1 MQQLAFAGT
10 TSLGQ
15 SARSIQRV
23 RSARSKNRA
32 SAWSHDLAK
41 WHAYKL
47 SQTTNPEHIARLD
60 AEYEQL
66 RAQGPDFSAYHTGSV
81 FAEAPV
87 HDLTREDRIKILT
100 AFDGLRSALY
110 RHCRE
115 PHGQAVSQT
124 YKSVLRFLLGLAVK
138 HQRAFPSLNTI
149 AAATLCSKSTV
160 LRAIS
165 WLRLY
170 GFLDRIRR
178 IVRTPSALGPRV
190 RQTSNAYALQFPK
203 RLSALAAN
211 VFGRGPECHKTTPS
225 RSDSEVK
232 KAMRGSGFVFEAPP
246 PLKPQ
251 PAVHPRQEATQ
262 NWRDRA
268 RVAIGTWPKAPHEE
282 KI

>member
-1 MQQLAFAGT
+1 MLTQLFAGT

-15 SARSIQRV
+15 SPGAGVIQRV
-23 RSARSKNRA
+23 RSARSRNRA
-32 SAWSHDLAK
+32 SAWAHDLAK

-47 SQTTNPEHIARLD
+47 SQTSNPEQIARLD

-66 RAQGPDFSAYHTGSV
+66 SRHGPDFSAYHTGSI

-87 HDLTREDRIKILT
+87 HDLTREDRVKILT

-124 YKSVLRFLLGLAVK
+124 YKSVLGFLLGLAVK

-165 WLRLY
+165 WLRLH

-178 IVRTPSALGPRV
+178 IVRTPGALGPRV
-190 RQTSNAYALQFPK
+190 LQTSNAYALHFPK
-203 RLSALAAN
+203 G
-211 VFGRGPECHKTTPS
+211 FGRGPECHKTTPS

-232 KAMRGSGFVFEAPP
+232 KAMRGSGFVFEAPSP
-246 PLKPQ
+246 PKPQ
-251 PAVHPRQEATQ
+251 PPERPRQEATQ

-268 RVAIGTWPKAPHEE
+268 RVAIGTWPKVPHEE
-282 KI
+282 I